1 MLEGFME
8 GPAKQHI
15 ASYDRK
21 ESSRV
26 LQFSELQHRFLW
38 ANSLRG
44 LPSLRLTS
52 ATTTRLGLPADARW
66 VTAVLTRSGSKAALI
81 FWPRSRR
88 CCNLSGNLG
97 FQGST
102 PWTGPRQQ
110 SERWVVTLCGIAL
123 ERLRALRADEAA
135 KQAAQQYQARL
146 AREAGE
152 AQLAIAR
159 DLASC
164 IWRNFSMSA
173 LQCTSISFTKLVAEL
188 RMRDLAHQIVVSYQA
203 VSRAPSDKASGEW
216 ACGSGWIDEMG
227 GSAARNQN
235 HGCRSL

>member
-1 MLEGFME
+1 MLEKGE
-8 GPAKQHI
+8 QPSPAVLR
-15 ASYDRK
+15 ASTPLPLGNHPANAAD
-21 ESSRV
+21 
-26 LQFSELQHRFLW
+26 QAQ